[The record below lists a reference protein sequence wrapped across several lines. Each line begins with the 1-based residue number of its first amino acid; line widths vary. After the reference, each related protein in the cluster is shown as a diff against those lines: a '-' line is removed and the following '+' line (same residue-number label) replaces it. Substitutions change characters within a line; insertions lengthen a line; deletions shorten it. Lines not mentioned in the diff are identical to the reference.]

1 MAKYKVGQQVKIISD
16 HNYNGTQTI
25 NQSAVGKIGTVEKND
40 YSRSYPYSISFND
53 SSSSIFFESDLA
65 PVVKTL
71 ETLEVGD
78 VVLDEDKDERTV
90 LVVLPNLYG
99 LSYGNDPKGFSS
111 WHTLHELQEEYTLKD
126 TTEPVVTELTLEAIA
141 EKFGL
146 PVDEIRIK
154 ENK

>member
-1 MAKYKVGQQVKIISD
+1 MAKYKVGQQVKVISD
-16 HNYNGTQTI
+16 HNYDGMQTV
-25 NQSAVGKIGTVEKND
+25 NQSNVGKIGTVEQNN
-40 YSRSYPYSISFND
+40 YSEDYPYEIKFSAIGWYVF
-53 SSSSIFFESDLA
+53 IESDLA

-78 VVLDEDKDERTV
+78 VVLNQDKLKRTV
-90 LVVLPNLYG
+90 LAILPNLYG
-99 LSYGNDPKGFSS
+99 LSYLNDPKGFSS

-126 TTEPVVTELTLEAIA
+126 ATEPVTTELTLEAIA